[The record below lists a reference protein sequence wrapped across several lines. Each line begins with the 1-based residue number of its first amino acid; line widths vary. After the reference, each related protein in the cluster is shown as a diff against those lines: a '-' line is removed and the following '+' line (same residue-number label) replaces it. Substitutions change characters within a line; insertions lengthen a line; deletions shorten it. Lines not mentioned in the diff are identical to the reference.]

1 MRTFRILRHLEIV
14 KYVQHMLPGG
24 RHVQQWT
31 HKAKMADISVLLTC
45 DTEPIAAFVLRMCD
59 QSAARTASLTK
70 LNALFFLPSVFLLWL
85 AKHVWLLKWLLHS
98 SHGILGPADIQGGR
112 TIQSLH
118 VCSQVCSA
126 GYVQPLL
133 QPSQNVSFGH
143 RHCQVSNDTLP
154 RKIRD

>member
-85 AKHVWLLKWLLHS
+85 AKHV
-98 SHGILGPADIQGGR
+98 
-112 TIQSLH
+112 
-118 VCSQVCSA
+118 
-126 GYVQPLL
+126 
-133 QPSQNVSFGH
+133 
-143 RHCQVSNDTLP
+143 
-154 RKIRD
+154 